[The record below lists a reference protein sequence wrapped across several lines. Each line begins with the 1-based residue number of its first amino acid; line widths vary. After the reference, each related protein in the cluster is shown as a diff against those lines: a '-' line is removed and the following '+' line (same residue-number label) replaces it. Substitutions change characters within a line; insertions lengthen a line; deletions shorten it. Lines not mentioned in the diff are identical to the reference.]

1 MFFTEPWKHH
11 ILDNFFDDDTL
22 KYCHNLIKSSSLKQ
36 NNHTVLKDKR
46 LLSYFNKVFDENFIK
61 NNFVNHRSFEFLEP
75 VGEINLCTKNFTY
88 EIHDEAPYKILST
101 VVYIS
106 PLHANGTVLY
116 DKDKKLSKIIT
127 WKPNRAFTFCGV
139 QNKTWHSYGHWDK
152 TTRITVNFFQ
162 KYW

>member
-1 MFFTEPWKHH
+1 MFFTKPWKHH

-46 LLSYFNKVFDENFIK
+46 LLSYFNKVFDETFIK
-61 NNFVNHRSFEFLEP
+61 NNFDGHRDFKFLKP
-75 VGEINLCTKNFTY
+75 VGEINLSTKNFTY

-106 PLHANGTVLY
+106 PLHANGTILY
-116 DKDKKLSKIIT
+116 NKDKKLSKIIT
-127 WKPNRAFTFCGV
+127 WKPNRAFTFCGIP
-139 QNKTWHSYGHWDK
+139 NTTWHSYGHWDK